1 MWSVAQEAD
10 GTIADVST
18 APRESG
24 AAAEQVLGAAAE
36 LSQKSGPIF
45 AEITQFLDRV
55 RAA

>member
-1 MWSVAQEAD
+1 VRSVAQEAD
-10 GTIADVST
+10 GNIADVST
-18 APRESG
+18 AAKESG

-36 LSQKSGPIF
+36 LSQKSGRIF